1 MELEAVIAG
10 IEQTTKRLEGAAAG
24 DFTLLANLLA
34 RRSELI
40 QRLRAL
46 VGSPEAGRL
55 APERLETLRSSLACG
70 ALLAGRLRMKRLDL
84 ALEMEAARRQKTL
97 ARAFARPGAG
107 TAAARVN
114 CQG

>member
-1 MELEAVIAG
+1 MELEAVIAE

-24 DFTLLANLLA
+24 DFALLANLLA

-46 VGSPEAGRL
+46 AASPEAGRL
-55 APERLETLRSSLACG
+55 APGRLEALRSSLACG
-70 ALLAGRLRMKRLDL
+70 ALLAGRLQMKRLEL

-97 ARAFARPGAG
+97 TCSFARPGAG
-107 TAAARVN
+107 TAAGLVN